1 VTWEELAAGL
11 DPAAFDI
18 RTVPVR
24 LDAMKADPWAGYDTA
39 RTTLADAVLAA
50 VPAPHLP

>member
-1 VTWEELAAGL
+1 MWEELAAGV

-24 LDAMKADPWAGYDTA
+24 LAALTADPWAGYEDSRRPVTSA
-39 RTTLADAVLAA
+39 LIAA
-50 VPAPHLP
+50 VAPRSEAP